1 MNSFTPVTIG
11 VDNIIQGAQH
21 MLHQLPKELLVEQ
34 VNNGLILLVL
44 GMGVVFLFL
53 TLLVFTTKGLSAF
66 VKKFIPEKISTV
78 AKRPVSASGS
88 PVANTAGAE
97 IAAAIAAAV
106 AQSKR

>member
-1 MNSFTPVTIG
+1 M
-11 VDNIIQGAQH
+11 IQGAQH
-21 MLHQLPKELLVEQ
+21 MLQQLPRELLVEQ
-34 VNNGLILLVL
+34 LNNGLILLVL

-66 VKKFIPEKISTV
+66 VRKFIPEKVSTV
-78 AKRPVSASGS
+78 TKRPVSASGS
-88 PVANTAGAE
+88 PVADTAGAE

>member
-1 MNSFTPVTIG
+1 MG
-11 VDNIIQGAQH
+11 ADNMIQGAQH

-34 VNNGLILLVL
+34 VNNGLILLLL

-53 TLLVFTTKGLSAF
+53 TLLVFTTKFLSFF
-66 VKKFIPEKISTV
+66 VRKYLPEKVPTI

-88 PVANTAGAE
+88 PAVETVGSE

>member
-1 MNSFTPVTIG
+1 
-11 VDNIIQGAQH
+11 
-21 MLHQLPKELLVEQ
+21 MLHQLPKELLLEQ
-34 VNNGLILLVL
+34 VNNGLILLVI

-66 VKKFIPEKISTV
+66 VKRFIPEKVTTV
-78 AKRPVSASGS
+78 VKRPVSSSGS
-88 PVANTAGAE
+88 PVADTAGAE